1 MDHTIALI
9 QKAHEGDKEA
19 REQLVK
25 ENVGLIWSVVKRFYG
40 RGTDAEDLFQIGS
53 IGLLKAI
60 DKFDLSYDVRFS
72 TYAVPMISGE
82 IKRFLRDDG
91 MIKVSRSLKE
101 LSYKLFQAREEMT
114 AALGREPTIE
124 ELSLELHVEKEEI
137 VQAMEAGGEVESIY
151 KPIHQK
157 EGSEI
162 RLMDKLV
169 EKEHQEDRI
178 LDSMLLQQL
187 LETLDKEERRLI
199 YLRYFKNQTQSAVGK
214 KLGISQV
221 QVSRMEKKI
230 MAACLFFCILAGRSR
245 DLIQLCPCLFPILTV
260 REELVHP
267 LEIVGRRLGVSV
279 IQAGKPQSQK
289 RAAVVIAFI
298 HYHNLGK
305 CLDGRIVIGHIIRR
319 RSRLIVAAAGNRI
332 YALRQVI
339 IPLLPVLPKGAPVDI
354 QKQIG
359 NAVLRIASGTVL
371 FRCGH
376 QCFIAFRRGGRGLYR
391 LLGIRAVCTVGIQR
405 PGHRA

>member
-1 MDHTIALI
+1 M
-9 QKAHEGDKEA
+9 
-19 REQLVK
+19 
-25 ENVGLIWSVVKRFYG
+25 
-40 RGTDAEDLFQIGS
+40 
-53 IGLLKAI
+53 KAI

-101 LSYKLFQAREEMT
+101 LSYKLFQTREEMT

-230 MAACLFFCILAGRSR
+230 MAALR
-245 DLIQLCPCLFPILTV
+245 
-260 REELVHP
+260 RES
-267 LEIVGRRLGVSV
+267 GV
-279 IQAGKPQSQK
+279 
-289 RAAVVIAFI
+289 
-298 HYHNLGK
+298 
-305 CLDGRIVIGHIIRR
+305 
-319 RSRLIVAAAGNRI
+319 
-332 YALRQVI
+332 
-339 IPLLPVLPKGAPVDI
+339 
-354 QKQIG
+354 
-359 NAVLRIASGTVL
+359 
-371 FRCGH
+371 
-376 QCFIAFRRGGRGLYR
+376 
-391 LLGIRAVCTVGIQR
+391 
-405 PGHRA
+405 